1 MRLCQTRPV
10 RMQQGWESEAE
21 GWARL
26 ARSPGGDPWH
36 EQVNL
41 PAILHLLPPPPG
53 GPVLDLGCGEGRVS
67 RALAARGYQAVVGL
81 DAAWPLVQ
89 LAAGHEPHQ
98 PFVAGDAG
106 ALPFAD
112 QSFDLVLAYMSLHDI
127 DDMPGAVSE
136 AGRILRPGGRLCLAI
151 VHPMSSA
158 GKFTERAADAPFQI
172 TRSYLDSWP
181 SDWVLDR
188 DGHQLVF
195 HSEHRPIEAYSRAV
209 EAAGLL
215 IEAIREVRPPA
226 PADPADPGARHQRI
240 PASLHLRAVR
250 PSGGCGIRT
259 HDEAH
264 AP

>member
-1 MRLCQTRPV
+1 
-10 RMQQGWESEAE
+10 MQQGWESQAE

-26 ARSPGGDPWH
+26 ARSPGQDPWH

-41 PAILHLLPPPPG
+41 PAMLGLLPPPG

-67 RALAARGYQAVVGL
+67 RVLAARGYQAVVGL
-81 DAAWPLVQ
+81 DAAWPLVR
-89 LAAGHEPHQ
+89 LAASHELRQ
-98 PFVAGDAG
+98 PFVAGNAG
-106 ALPFAD
+106 ALPFGD

-127 DDMPGAVSE
+127 DCMPEAVSE
-136 AGRILRPGGRLCLAI
+136 AGRVLRPGGRLCLAI
-151 VHPMSSA
+151 VHPISSA
-158 GKFTERAADAPFQI
+158 GLFTERAADAPFQI
-172 TRSYLDSWP
+172 TRSYLESRP

-188 DGHQLVF
+188 GGHQLVF

-226 PADPADPGARHQRI
+226 PADPADPSARHQRI

-250 PSGGCGIRT
+250 PSR
-259 HDEAH
+259 
-264 AP
+264 